1 MKPTID
7 GFPAAIYNGSGF
19 ASGFTLASTT
29 TGATATNTVTESC
42 PTAGGATTTTTT
54 TTTNPRPSLESS
66 SSNNKSDSTKIG
78 IGVGV
83 GVGVPLLAALA
94 AVLFLWSRE
103 RKRNRE
109 YRLQQAGP
117 QVSWDKPNMG
127 YEPQGVPRAYHEV
140 PGQTGDD
147 GAAQMVGGDG
157 RRELPANSMM
167 RG

>member
-19 ASGFTLASTT
+19 APGFALASTT
-29 TGATATNTVTESC
+29 TGTTTITTATESC
-42 PTAGGATTTTTT
+42 PTAGGATTTITTT
-54 TTTNPRPSLESS
+54 PRPSLESS

-78 IGVGV
+78 IGVGI

-109 YRLQQAGP
+109 YRLQQAAGP
-117 QVSWDKPNMG
+117 QVSWDKPNIG

-140 PGQTGDD
+140 PGQIGDD